1 MISDSFEIPMP
12 FTNRFAIKVEKLR
25 LTFKFEVDVRV
36 AVPGAVECV
45 APVHASIFES
55 WIFDSQREQKSI
67 FLPLFALPSDASV
80 FFDDLVFPIPGDLW

>member
-1 MISDSFEIPMP
+1 MISDISEIPVP
-12 FTNRFAIKVEKLR
+12 FTNRFVIKVEQR

>member
-1 MISDSFEIPMP
+1 MISDVSEIPMP
-12 FTNRFAIKVEKLR
+12 FTNRLVIKVEQR

>member
-1 MISDSFEIPMP
+1 MP
-12 FTNRFAIKVEKLR
+12 FTSRFAIKVEKLR

-45 APVHASIFES
+45 APVHASIFKS

>member
-12 FTNRFAIKVEKLR
+12 FTNRFARKNELR

-67 FLPLFALPSDASV
+67 FLPLFALLQGRSSKLRKFYLPLCA
-80 FFDDLVFPIPGDLW
+80 PK

>member
-1 MISDSFEIPMP
+1 MISDVSEIPVP
-12 FTNRFAIKVEKLR
+12 FTNRFVIKVEQR